1 VLPQRS
7 RQTTVTNVHGP
18 TMQLYL
24 LGRPLRTIANYAP
37 PFPVGARSSVTVY
50 SYGGELVFGVTT
62 DRDSL
67 PEADVIADGI
77 RSGMNR
83 LLARAL

>member
-1 VLPQRS
+1 MPQRS
-7 RQTTVTNVHGP
+7 LQTTVTNVHGP
-18 TMQLYL
+18 TVQLYL
-24 LGRPLRTIANYAP
+24 AGRPLRTIANYAP

-67 PEADVIADGI
+67 PDVDVLVDGI
-77 RSGMNR
+77 RLGMNR